1 MFVEYQLPSTRSL
14 SDDRS
19 ILLPHTRL
27 RLVNMF
33 SLKLRGLDTTARE
46 RDTHTHRQRQ
56 RETDRGRKR
65 DRVRQRNTKYKKTPK
80 QENVEDKIN
89 SLEM

>member
-46 RDTHTHRQRQ
+46 RERERERDTHTQT
-56 RETDRGRKR
+56 EAER
-65 DRVRQRNTKYKKTPK
+65 DR
-80 QENVEDKIN
+80 
-89 SLEM
+89 

>member
-46 RDTHTHRQRQ
+46 RERERDTHT
-56 RETDRGRKR
+56 DR
-65 DRVRQRNTKYKKTPK
+65 DRERDR
-80 QENVEDKIN
+80 
-89 SLEM
+89 

>member
-46 RDTHTHRQRQ
+46 RERHTHTQT
-56 RETDRGRKR
+56 EAER
-65 DRVRQRNTKYKKTPK
+65 DR
-80 QENVEDKIN
+80 
-89 SLEM
+89 